1 MSFFSWV
8 ANGIGTLIGVVKETV
23 AVVVETVRTAYRR
36 YTAKGGSAKEEVVKE
51 AEKKKDRL
59 REVNDEIMSLRNR
72 AMSRGG
78 MSDQDRRRWN
88 DLREEREELIS
99 RLNQVKEVKA
109 AEKILDSEATLEKV
123 EIDLETSHVLQY
135 NAFADALGKTCQCGR
150 PMKLQWRRELNEAG
164 PKDFYWGC
172 TGWYIQT
179 PKGRAC
185 SRTEPLQRADY
196 GLMTDTSAPEFSLT
210 AADFGIFIEDPG
222 TSKIITD
229 RVNTLRL
236 DLSSKRQGVELV
248 TCPVHGEHM
257 VLRRKSNPQ
266 GGLLDTFFLACPH
279 WRPGGDGCSFIE
291 KLKSGPQLAALLKS
305 QTGSGIL

>member
-135 NAFADALGKTCQCGR
+135 NAFADALGKTC
-150 PMKLQWRRELNEAG
+150 
-164 PKDFYWGC
+164 
-172 TGWYIQT
+172 
-179 PKGRAC
+179 
-185 SRTEPLQRADY
+185 
-196 GLMTDTSAPEFSLT
+196 
-210 AADFGIFIEDPG
+210 
-222 TSKIITD
+222 
-229 RVNTLRL
+229 
-236 DLSSKRQGVELV
+236 
-248 TCPVHGEHM
+248 
-257 VLRRKSNPQ
+257 
-266 GGLLDTFFLACPH
+266 
-279 WRPGGDGCSFIE
+279 
-291 KLKSGPQLAALLKS
+291 
-305 QTGSGIL
+305 